1 MTNQVDYIYIEEL
14 FGGDDYKISF
24 TENKLILVAPNG
36 SGKTTVLRI
45 IYHYLSGQWEKLNS
59 SELKSIRGLIN
70 GQEIKK
76 YEVGGKGNRKASENI
91 KNQILSKY
99 PSQKEAL
106 DDLLNNTIKKLQNSP
121 FLVQEIAAKYDAHE
135 PLLRKVIDDL
145 IHRELKV
152 DTLPLKNIQ
161 ILFLPTY
168 RRIERSVEDVFPDFA
183 KHLTTL
189 LRDNVEG
196 VANSF
201 GREQKRLDDIR
212 KDYWETETEEDKKMF
227 LDVLAQDEN
236 LYWVTKNVL
245 EKKSYGKLE
254 SSLIG
259 EIDNYWK
266 KLNEPNKRIN
276 KKQNLSYEEVV
287 GFGMGDVAVLLQEQ
301 YRKIKSGDG
310 KAKEVL
316 DLFVDKCSKF
326 MEQKEISYDPLKKE
340 LQIIAKGKVLELGNL
355 SSGEKQLISLFA
367 NIIFSERATFLI
379 FDEPELS
386 LSMQWQE
393 KLLEELDDLDKLTG
407 FVVATHSTHIFK
419 NKFIDEVQSLE
430 EYIIS

>member
-1 MTNQVDYIYIEEL
+1 MANQVDYIYIEQL

-24 TENKLILVAPNG
+24 TDNKLILVAPNG

-70 GQEIKK
+70 GEEIKK

-106 DDLLNNTIKKLQNSP
+106 DDLLSNSIKELQNSP

-135 PLLRKVIDDL
+135 PLLKKVISDL
-145 IHRELKV
+145 IHIELKAN
-152 DTLPLKNIQ
+152 TLPLKDLQ

-168 RRIERSVEDVFPDFA
+168 RRIERSVEDVFPDFGE
-183 KHLTTL
+183 HLTTL

-196 VANSF
+196 VADSF
-201 GREQKRLDDIR
+201 GREQKELDDIR
-212 KDYWETETEEDKKMF
+212 EEYDKKKTEEDKRAF
-227 LDVLAQDEN
+227 LDVLAKDEN
-236 LYWVTKNVL
+236 LYWITEAIL
-245 EKKSYGKLE
+245 EGQNYSKLE
-254 SSLIG
+254 SNLIN
-259 EIDNYWK
+259 EINSYWK
-266 KLNEPNKRIN
+266 KVNEPNKKIN
-276 KKQNLSYEEVV
+276 KEGNLSYEELV

-301 YRKIKSGDG
+301 YRKINSGEDG
-310 KAKEVL
+310 AKNTL
-316 DLFVDKCSKF
+316 DLFIHKCSKF
-326 MEQKEISYDPLKKE
+326 MEQKKISYDPSKKE
-340 LQIIAKGKVLELGNL
+340 LQIVAKGKPLELGNL

-386 LSMQWQE
+386 LSIFWQQ
-393 KLLEELDDLDKLTG
+393 KLLKELTPLLEG
-407 FVVATHSTHIFK
+407 LLVATHSTYIFK
-419 NKFIDEVQSLE
+419 GSNVSIRSLE
-430 EYIIS
+430 EYITTEK